1 MSTQLRAKPRTVDLP
16 PTPGCVR
23 ILLVD
28 DHHLLRDALAE
39 RLNRHPGFEVAGQAA
54 DGDEAV
60 EVARDEQPDVVL
72 LDIDM
77 PGTFSFDAA
86 RRIRDELPRTHIVF
100 LSAFSTDG
108 FIEQALAVG
117 ARGYLT
123 KTEPPDRMIEAI
135 AEVMSGGV
143 YFSRA
148 VKERLIIDH
157 DGVSLSGV
165 TRSSLLTR
173 RELEVLRYVARG
185 WTKKQIAKSMAIAVK
200 TVENHVRNLM
210 EKLGLH
216 DRVMLARF
224 AIREGVVRA

>member
-1 MSTQLRAKPRTVDLP
+1 MPAS
-16 PTPGCVR
+16 VR
-23 ILLVD
+23 IMLVD

-39 RLNRHPGFEVAGQAA
+39 RLNRHHGFEVVGQAA

-60 EVARDEQPDVVL
+60 KIARTAEPDVVL

-77 PGTFSFDAA
+77 PGAFGFDAA
-86 RRIRDELPRTHIVF
+86 RRIRDESPAVHIVF

-123 KTEPPDRMIEAI
+123 KTEPPKRTIEAI
-135 AEVMSGGV
+135 TEVMSGGV

-148 VKERLIIDH
+148 VRERLIIDH
-157 DGVSLSGV
+157 GGVTLSGV
-165 TRSSLLTR
+165 TRASLLTP
-173 RELEVLRYVARG
+173 REMEVLRHLAVG
-185 WTKKQIAKSMAIAVK
+185 LSKKRIGLAMGIAVK
-200 TVENHVRNLM
+200 TVENHVRNIM
-210 EKLGLH
+210 EKLNLH

-224 AIREGVVRA
+224 AFREGIANP